1 MQLTEEQLLA
11 AYKRMR
17 DIREF
22 EDRLHEE
29 NTNGDIPGF
38 IHLYSGEEAVAVG
51 ICENL
56 TDKDY
61 ITSTHRGHG
70 HCIAKGCDIH
80 AMMLEIFG
88 KDDGLCR
95 GKGGSM
101 HIADLDKGMLGANGI
116 VGGGPPLAIGA
127 ALTAK
132 TLKTGGVGLSFT
144 GDGGS
149 NQGLTFEAMNM
160 AVVLKLPV
168 IFVFEN
174 NGFGE
179 GTGHDYAVG
188 SKDIAGRAAG
198 FGLPA
203 VKVDGTDFFAVYEAA
218 QTAIERARR
227 GEGPSVIET
236 ITNRFYGHFEGD
248 PGLIRSKEEVE
259 FIKENKD
266 PLKIFREKVKA
277 PMVVRGMIG
286 AGFSAAA
293 QHSQSP
299 YNVFA
304 AVPGLKVVVP
314 SSPYDVK
321 GLLIQAIRDDDP
333 VVFCEHKMLYDIKG
347 EVPDDAYTIPFGVA
361 NYTREGTD
369 VTIIALGLMVH
380 RANEV
385 ADKLAKDGISVEV
398 VDPRTISPLDEEGIL
413 ESVASTGRVVIVDES
428 AARCGF
434 GHDVAALIAQKGF
447 HYLKAPV
454 ELVTPPH
461 TPVPFSPVLEK
472 EWIPSVERI
481 EQAVRKT
488 LEA

>member
-22 EDRLHEE
+22 EDRLHDE
-29 NTNGDIPGF
+29 NNTGDIPGF

-56 TDKDY
+56 TDKDF

-80 AMMLEIFG
+80 GMMLEIFG

-127 ALTAK
+127 ALSAK
-132 TLKTGGVGLSFT
+132 TLKTGGIGLSFT

-149 NQGLTFEAMNM
+149 NQGLTFEAINM

-179 GTGHDYAVG
+179 GTAHDYAVG

-203 VKVDGTDFFAVYEAA
+203 EKVDGTDFFAVYE
-218 QTAIERARR
+218 
-227 GEGPSVIET
+227 V
-236 ITNRFYGHFEGD
+236 
-248 PGLIRSKEEVE
+248 
-259 FIKENKD
+259 
-266 PLKIFREKVKA
+266 
-277 PMVVRGMIG
+277 
-286 AGFSAAA
+286 
-293 QHSQSP
+293 
-299 YNVFA
+299 
-304 AVPGLKVVVP
+304 
-314 SSPYDVK
+314 
-321 GLLIQAIRDDDP
+321 
-333 VVFCEHKMLYDIKG
+333 
-347 EVPDDAYTIPFGVA
+347 
-361 NYTREGTD
+361 
-369 VTIIALGLMVH
+369 
-380 RANEV
+380 
-385 ADKLAKDGISVEV
+385 
-398 VDPRTISPLDEEGIL
+398 
-413 ESVASTGRVVIVDES
+413 
-428 AARCGF
+428 
-434 GHDVAALIAQKGF
+434 AQK
-447 HYLKAPV
+447 V
-454 ELVTPPH
+454 
-461 TPVPFSPVLEK
+461 
-472 EWIPSVERI
+472 I
-481 EQAVRKT
+481 
-488 LEA
+488 